1 MTVEYFELATGK
13 LDSGPQF
20 RLMLDRSV
28 YPDDLRAIACL
39 LHGLATKLENE
50 PDPLSKAE

>member
-1 MTVEYFELATGK
+1 MDDFELAKGK
-13 LDSGPQF
+13 LDSGVQF
-20 RLMLDRSV
+20 RLFVDTSV

-50 PDPLSKAE
+50 QYPVNKAE

>member
-1 MTVEYFELATGK
+1 VNDFELATGK

-20 RLMLDRSV
+20 RLFVDRSV
-28 YPDDLRAIACL
+28 YPDDLRAIAGL

-50 PDPLSKAE
+50 PDPVSRAE

>member
-1 MTVEYFELATGK
+1 VTVEYFELATGK

>member
-1 MTVEYFELATGK
+1 VNDFELAKGK
-13 LDSGPQF
+13 LESGPQF
-20 RLMLDRSV
+20 RLLVDRSV

-50 PDPLSKAE
+50 PDSVSKTE